1 MAIAPGLFGL
11 RALAKALIHHDLSQ
25 LAEISQVLNLSG

>member
-11 RALAKALIHHDLSQ
+11 RALAKALIHHYLTQ
-25 LAEISQVLNLSG
+25 LAKVS